1 MGVGSVKAAWR
12 TGKWAWNT
20 DGLVW
25 VRCGISRQC
34 EMFHNVMDV
43 NIVLKE
49 ENTKRWGKNR
59 LFSFEIALRCFSS
72 AEMNCN
78 FGGSLF
84 VQVRNEGRGERGL
97 LFLKKIGVGKI
108 PRQWHKMW
116 SCVKLHKGIAHYTT
130 DWSIEK
136 RTERGRFVEINL
148 LFFMLRTQSGAFILR
163 HYCH

>member
-1 MGVGSVKAAWR
+1 
-12 TGKWAWNT
+12 
-20 DGLVW
+20 
-25 VRCGISRQC
+25 
-34 EMFHNVMDV
+34 MFHNVMDV

-97 LFLKKIGVGKI
+97 LFLKKMGVGKI
-108 PRQWHKMW
+108 PRQWHKM
-116 SCVKLHKGIAHYTT
+116 
-130 DWSIEK
+130 
-136 RTERGRFVEINL
+136 
-148 LFFMLRTQSGAFILR
+148 
-163 HYCH
+163 